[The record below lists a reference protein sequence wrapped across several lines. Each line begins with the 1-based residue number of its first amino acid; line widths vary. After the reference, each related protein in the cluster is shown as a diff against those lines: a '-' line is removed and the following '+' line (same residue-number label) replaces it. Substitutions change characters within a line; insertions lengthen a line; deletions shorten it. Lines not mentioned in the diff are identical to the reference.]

1 MDAQA
6 DFLQGFLGVE
16 IFPLAVVGHEFFFT
30 QRIEVAHNR
39 VIGWFHPAVIGGI
52 RDPKPGVQLGKQD
65 FDGVEL
71 YIRKIFITSEKVF
84 QIGDVLA

>member
-16 IFPLAVVGHEFFFT
+16 IFPLAVVGHEFFLT
-30 QRIEVAHNR
+30 QRIEVAHDG
-39 VIGWFHPAVIGGI
+39 VIGWFHSAVIGGI
-52 RDPKPGVQLGKQD
+52 GDPEPGVQLGKQD
-65 FDGVEL
+65 FNGVDL
-71 YIRKIFITSEKVF
+71 HICKILIAPEKVF